1 MADRVIID
9 SHHHLWDL
17 SRFPYRWLRP
27 EAPPRPFGDHTPI
40 KRDYLV
46 EDYRRDCASLR
57 LLGSVHVQAN
67 SGAARPADET
77 AWLQS
82 LSVSTGTPAA
92 VVGHAD
98 LTHPEVERDLDEHC
112 SHPVARGIRML
123 LGWHEQPKWR
133 FVEDPRVLES
143 QAFHRGFRLLAP
155 RRLAFDV
162 VVMPG
167 QLAQVAALAR
177 AFPDTTIVIDHL
189 GMAYLPDDVATRI
202 WRDGMQAAAASP
214 NVFVKVSGL
223 WPLER
228 SWAPARLGPEIRFV
242 VEKFGP
248 SRCMWGSN
256 LPIEKLM
263 CPVDR
268 QIAVLEEIL
277 APLGPDALDWIFRR
291 TAAAVYRL

>member
-1 MADRVIID
+1 MAERMIID

-27 EAPPRPFGDHTPI
+27 EAPPRPFGDHTAI

-46 EDYRRDCASLR
+46 EDYRRDCATIR
-57 LLGSVHVQAN
+57 LLASVHVQAN
-67 SGAARPADET
+67 SGAARPAEET

-82 LSVSTGTPAA
+82 LSTSTGTPAA

-123 LGWHEQPKWR
+123 LGWHEEAKWR
-133 FVEDPRVLES
+133 FVEDPRILES
-143 QAFHRGFRLLAP
+143 QAFHRGFGLLAP

-177 AFPDTTIVIDHL
+177 AFPGTTIVIDHL

-242 VEKFGP
+242 VENFGP

-268 QIAVLEEIL
+268 QIAVLDAVL
-277 APLGPDALDWIFRR
+277 APLPQDARGWIFRR